1 MKRIVFFGD
10 SLTAGYGLSRPDEQS
25 FPALI
30 QMKINASGLDYLTV
44 NAGLSGDTSGSG
56 LDRLEYWIQKPIDIF
71 VLALGAND
79 LIRGLAPST
88 TRANLQQIIYKV
100 REKYPDVK
108 FLLLGMQLPL
118 WVPGQ
123 RAAEFR
129 QLYQDIASENH
140 IRLLP
145 FLLDGVA
152 GISHLNMHDGIHPL
166 AEGYQIIAEKVW
178 PFLVPLLAPKT
189 LMHE

>member
-10 SLTAGYGLSRPDEQS
+10 SLTAGYGLSRPDEES

-30 QMKINASGLDYLTV
+30 QQKINAACLEYQAV
-44 NAGLSGDTSGSG
+44 NAGVSGDTSGSG
-56 LDRLEYWIQKPIDIF
+56 LNRLGYWIQKPVDIF

-79 LIRGLAPST
+79 LIRGLAPDT
-88 TRANLQQIIYKV
+88 TQRNLQQIIDTV
-100 REKYPDVK
+100 SMKYPGAK

-129 QLYQDIASENH
+129 QLYQDLASKNN
-140 IRLLP
+140 IKLLP

-152 GISHLNMHDGIHPL
+152 GIAHLNMHDGVHPL
-166 AEGYQIIAEKVW
+166 AEGYKIIGEKVW
-178 PFLVPLLAPKT
+178 PFLQPLLST
-189 LMHE
+189 

>member
-10 SLTAGYGLSRPDEQS
+10 SLTAGYGLHKPDEQS

-30 QMKINASGLDYLTV
+30 QRELDAEELDYLAV
-44 NAGLSGDTSGSG
+44 NAGVSGDTSASG
-56 LDRLEYWIQKPIDIF
+56 LSRLSYWLSQPLDVF

-79 LIRGLAPST
+79 LIRGLAPSGT
-88 TRANLQQIIYKV
+88 QRNLQSILDQVKT
-100 REKYPDVK
+100 RFPSVK

-129 QLYQDIASENH
+129 QLYQDLADKNRIP
-140 IRLLP
+140 LLP

-152 GISHLNMHDGIHPL
+152 GIKHLNMHDGVHPL
-166 AEGYQIIAEKVW
+166 AEGYRIIAGRVW
-178 PFLVPLLAPKT
+178 PVLRPLL
-189 LMHE
+189 

>member
-1 MKRIVFFGD
+1 LVGCGLYCMKRIVFFGD
-10 SLTAGYGLSRPDEQS
+10 SLTAGYGLHKPDEQS

-30 QMKINASGLDYLTV
+30 QRELDAEGLDYLAV
-44 NAGLSGDTSGSG
+44 NAGVSGDTSASG
-56 LDRLEYWIQKPIDIF
+56 LSRLSYWLSQPVEVF

-79 LIRGLAPST
+79 LIRGLAPSGT
-88 TRANLQQIIYKV
+88 QRNLQAILDQVKA
-100 REKYPDVK
+100 RFASVK

-129 QLYQDIASENH
+129 QLYQDLAAKNKVP
-140 IRLLP
+140 LLP

-152 GISHLNMHDGIHPL
+152 GIKHLNMHDGVHPL
-166 AEGYQIIAEKVW
+166 AEGYRIIASRVW
-178 PFLVPLLAPKT
+178 PVLRPLL
-189 LMHE
+189 

>member
-10 SLTAGYGLSRPDEQS
+10 SLTAGYGLHKPDEQS

-30 QMKINASGLDYLTV
+30 QRELDGVGLDYRAV
-44 NAGLSGDTSGSG
+44 NAGVSGDTSASG
-56 LDRLEYWIQKPIDIF
+56 LSRLSYWLSQPMEVF

-79 LIRGLAPST
+79 LIRGLAPAGT
-88 TRANLQQIIYKV
+88 QRNLQAIINQVKAGYPSV
-100 REKYPDVK
+100 RI
-108 FLLLGMQLPL
+108 LLLGMQLPL

-129 QLYQDIASENH
+129 QLYQDLANKNNIP
-140 IRLLP
+140 LLP

-152 GISHLNMHDGIHPL
+152 GIAHLNMHDGVHPL
-166 AEGYQIIAEKVW
+166 AEGYRIIAARVW
-178 PFLVPLLAPKT
+178 PVLRPLL
-189 LMHE
+189 

>member
-10 SLTAGYGLSRPDEQS
+10 SLTAGYGLHKPDEQS

-30 QMKINASGLDYLTV
+30 QRELDAAGLDYRAV
-44 NAGLSGDTSGSG
+44 NAGMSGDTSASG
-56 LDRLEYWIQKPIDIF
+56 LSRLSYWLSQPVDVF

-79 LIRGLAPST
+79 LIRGLAPLGT
-88 TRANLQQIIYKV
+88 QRNLQAIIDQVKV
-100 REKYPDVK
+100 RFPSVK

-129 QLYQDIASENH
+129 QLYRDLAAKN
-140 IRLLP
+140 RMPLLP

-152 GISHLNMHDGIHPL
+152 GIKHLNMHDGVHPL
-166 AEGYQIIAEKVW
+166 AEGYQIIASGVW
-178 PFLVPLLAPKT
+178 PVLKPLL
-189 LMHE
+189 

>member
-10 SLTAGYGLSRPDEQS
+10 SLTAGYGLHKPDEQS

-30 QMKINASGLDYLTV
+30 QHELNVEGLDYLAV
-44 NAGLSGDTSGSG
+44 NAGVSGDTSASG
-56 LDRLEYWIQKPIDIF
+56 LSRLSYWLSQPVDVF

-79 LIRGLAPST
+79 LLRGLSPVRT
-88 TRANLQQIIYKV
+88 QANLQEIMDLAKAKHPGVQI
-100 REKYPDVK
+100 
-108 FLLLGMQLPL
+108 LLLGMQLPL

-129 QLYQDIASENH
+129 QLYQNLATKNKIA
-140 IRLLP
+140 LLP

-152 GISHLNMHDGIHPL
+152 GIAHLNMHDGVHPL
-166 AEGYQIIAEKVW
+166 AEGYKIIAKKVW
-178 PFLVPLLAPKT
+178 PVLKPLLESKPFR
-189 LMHE
+189 